1 MRDKKRLNVL
11 FSRAKNGLYVVG
23 RKKCID
29 SLKIFNGKFLQ
40 KFQSEYLR
48 FCRHLTAP
56 TDCAWYQPGQVNVG
70 DAEDLEPDDI
80 AEKEGE
86 EEGKEENASI
96 EVSGS
101 SFLVLEAKKQTW
113 DLTFDPLAKY
123 LF

>member
-29 SLKIFNGKFLQ
+29 SLKISNGKFLQ

-48 FCRHLTAP
+48 FCRHLTTP

-70 DAEDLEPDDI
+70 DAEDEDLEPDDI
-80 AEKEGE
+80 TEKEGE
-86 EEGKEENASI
+86 EEGKEENAPN
-96 EVSGS
+96 EASGS
-101 SFLVLEAKKQTW
+101 SFPVLEAKEQT
-113 DLTFDPLAKY
+113 
-123 LF
+123 